1 MQCPNDGSVCVGGTT
16 ETQAAT
22 GYWLY
27 QALSSDGSTGT
38 NPTPAVSFLQCSPVE
53 ACVQGNTCAVGY
65 QGALVRTRAI
75 VAAVF
80 FVWPRT
86 TVSALLCCV
95 VALVCCVQCSQCIPK
110 AAYRNPF
117 STRGSCATCPS
128 MPLQRMGIYL
138 VGTAVVALLLYVLRH
153 YEYAVASY
161 SVVLEFMQV
170 LSIVGT
176 VEVSRGSVSQW
187 MTFLVMQY
195 IGCERL

>member
-1 MQCPNDGSVCVGGTT
+1 
-16 ETQAAT
+16 
-22 GYWLY
+22 
-27 QALSSDGSTGT
+27 
-38 NPTPAVSFLQCSPVE
+38 
-53 ACVQGNTCAVGY
+53 
-65 QGALVRTRAI
+65 
-75 VAAVF
+75 
-80 FVWPRT
+80 
-86 TVSALLCCV
+86 
-95 VALVCCVQCSQCIPK
+95 
-110 AAYRNPF
+110 
-117 STRGSCATCPS
+117 

-187 MTFLVMQY
+187 MAFLVMRY